1 MEAIPR
7 ARANR
12 ERTKRYLAHLKATG
26 RTLPGES
33 SMTRR
38 EAGRTALALFF
49 VAAGSLHFVVPI
61 YYRAI
66 VPSYLPAPATLVAVS
81 GAAEIVGGAGLLV
94 PRLRPAAGVGLIVLL
109 IALLPANVAM
119 LQLHRASGGLWW
131 QELLLWLRLPFQGI
145 LAWWVWRLSRQ
156 GS

>member
-1 MEAIPR
+1 
-7 ARANR
+7 
-12 ERTKRYLAHLKATG
+12 
-26 RTLPGES
+26 
-33 SMTRR
+33 MTRR
-38 EAGRTALALFF
+38 EAARTALALVF
-49 VAAGSLHFVVPI
+49 VAAGSLHFVVPA

-81 GAAEIVGGAGLLV
+81 GVAEIVGGAGLLV
-94 PRLRPAAGVGLIVLL
+94 PRLRQGAGVGLIILL

-156 GS
+156 GT

>member
-1 MEAIPR
+1 
-7 ARANR
+7 
-12 ERTKRYLAHLKATG
+12 
-26 RTLPGES
+26 
-33 SMTRR
+33 MTRR

-49 VAAGSLHFVVPI
+49 VAAGSLHFVVPAH
-61 YYRAI
+61 YRAI

-94 PRLRPAAGVGLIVLL
+94 PRLRQGAGVGLIVLL
-109 IALLPANVAM
+109 LAVLPANVAM
-119 LQLHRASGGLWW
+119 LQLYRAGGGPWW

-156 GS
+156 DS